1 MSTPMTTSR
10 TLRATLRS
18 MGPMDPIP
26 PPPPATPA
34 SAPGPVACKR
44 HPDVQT
50 MLRCTRC
57 GDPICPDCM
66 QPAPVGYQCPDCA
79 RGGRQEIHRPSQNVV
94 AAPGRG
100 PTLTNIILL
109 VLVAMYGVEV
119 AAAGVGSL
127 VWGPSSVKLIQ
138 LGADIGYHCSPV
150 QGQGLIGVGAGQY
163 WRLFTAIFLHAG
175 LLHLAM
181 NGYALW
187 AFGNIVEQEL
197 GKTRFLVIFFVGG
210 VFASAAS
217 FVFGSFFAPSVG
229 ASGAIFAVFGAF
241 AGYAWRR
248 RELSFYAAR
257 LRTVFTLIIINAVF
271 AAGLSGVIDWRA
283 HVGGFVGG
291 LVLGLAADGA
301 RDRRFAPVLFGAA
314 AIGLVV
320 IGALLVLNH
329 AAALQALYGNP
340 C

>member
-1 MSTPMTTSR
+1 
-10 TLRATLRS
+10 

-26 PPPPATPA
+26 PPPPTSPA
-34 SAPGPVACKR
+34 PAPGPVACKR

-100 PTLTNIILL
+100 LTLTNVLL
-109 VLVAMYGVEV
+109 LILVAMYGLEV
-119 AAAGVGSL
+119 AVGGAGSL
-127 VWGPSSVKLIQ
+127 MGGPRTGVLVR
-138 LGADIGYHCSPV
+138 LGASVGYACTTD
-150 QGQGLIGVGAGQY
+150 GRLIGIGAGEQ

-197 GKTRFLVIFFVGG
+197 GKARFLAIFFIGG
-210 VFASAAS
+210 LFASVAS
-217 FVFGSFFAPSVG
+217 FTFGVPTIPGVG

-241 AGYAWRR
+241 VGYSWRR
-248 RELSFYAAR
+248 RDLAFYAGRIRNA
-257 LRTVFTLIIINAVF
+257 VTLIVINAIF
-271 AAGLSGVIDWRA
+271 SLSVPGIDWRA
-283 HVGGFVGG
+283 HLGGFVGG
-291 LVLGLAADGA
+291 LVMGLAADGL
-301 RDRRFAPVLFGAA
+301 RDRRTATAAFAVS
-314 AIGLVV
+314 AIGLLAL
-320 IGALLVLNH
+320 GAIMVTTH
-329 AAALQALYGNP
+329 SASLQALYGP
-340 C
+340 SC